1 MDVKRAIEEIEHFF
15 IGKRHVV
22 ELALACLIS
31 RGHLLLEDIPGVGK
45 TTLALAVAKVFGLE
59 FKRMQFT
66 SDLMPS
72 DITGSF
78 IFDQSKSQFVFKK
91 GPIFTNVFLADE
103 INRAPPKTQSALLE
117 AMAEKQV
124 TADGNTFPLPFPF
137 FVVAT
142 QNPVEQYGTF
152 PLPESQKDR
161 FSVILKIGY
170 LGRETEKEILRGEDP
185 LQRVKAMKP
194 VLKKEDLEYL
204 QRRADNCYVS
214 DDVIDYV
221 LDIVQRTREHPSILT
236 GVSTRGAMQLL
247 RVSRAMALLR
257 GRDFVIP
264 DDVKDVA
271 PFVLSHR
278 IVPREETDGEAV
290 LKEIVEE
297 IKIPL

>member
-78 IFDQSKSQFVFKK
+78 IFDQSKGEFVFKK

-124 TADGNTFPLPFPF
+124 TADGNTFPLPSPF

-161 FSVILKIGY
+161 FSVRLRIGY
-170 LGRETEKEILRGEDP
+170 PERETEKEILKGDDP
-185 LQRVKAMKP
+185 LQGVKAMKP
-194 VLKKEDLEYL
+194 VLRKEDLEDL
-204 QRRADNCYVS
+204 QKKADNCYVS

-264 DDVKDVA
+264 DDVRDVA
-271 PFVLSHR
+271 PFVLGHR
-278 IVPREETDGEAV
+278 IVPREEADGESV
-290 LKEIVEE
+290 LREIVDE